1 MKKISLWILRKRV
14 YIPVLFVILLTF
26 VIAYNSYKPLP
37 EGVSVEGEVRYPKN
51 IDFLYDLTY
60 KQPNG
65 EMKSEQHIFPSIYKA
80 IEEAESFIVMDMFL
94 FNGYYD
100 ENRDFPDISRKLTDK
115 LIQQKKKH
123 PDMKIIFITDEIN
136 TSYGSHPAKELEELK
151 KNDNEVVETNLE
163 RLRDPNPLY
172 SAVWRSFI
180 QWFGEHGN
188 GWVRNPFAETA
199 PKVTLRSYFR
209 LLNIKANHR
218 KVLATEKTAI
228 ISSANPHDAS
238 GYHSNIAF
246 SLDGNVIGDA
256 VKAEHA
262 VSRFSK
268 GTDAFPVFK
277 KTEEK
282 KGPITAQLITEGKIK
297 SHVVDGINA
306 SENGDIIWIGM
317 FYIADRDVV
326 NAITEAAKR
335 GVIIKMVLDPNQNA
349 FGNEKNGLPN
359 LPVAAEI
366 EELGEKNIT
375 VRWYKTEKEQFHTKL
390 MMIKKQD
397 KSIIIGG
404 SANYTSRNLDDFNLE
419 ENIKITAPEDAPISK
434 DVEIYF
440 KRIWENENGSYTA
453 DYKEYQDKLPW
464 IKYIV
469 YRIQKVLRFT
479 TF

>member
-1 MKKISLWILRKRV
+1 M
-14 YIPVLFVILLTF
+14 TF
-26 VIAYNSYKPLP
+26 VMAYHSYKPLP
-37 EGVSVEGEVRYPKN
+37 EGVSMDGEVRYPQN
-51 IDFLYDLTY
+51 IEFLYDLTY

-65 EMKSEQHIFPSIYKA
+65 EIKSEQHIFPSIYKA
-80 IEEAESFIVMDMFL
+80 IEDAESFIVLDMFL

-100 ENRDFPDISRKLTDK
+100 ENRNFPKISQKLTDK

-136 TSYGSHPAKELEELK
+136 TTYGSHPAKEIEELK
-151 KNDNEVVETNLE
+151 KNKIEVVETNLE

-180 QWFGEHGN
+180 QWFGEKGS

-199 PKVTLRSYFR
+199 PKVTVRSYLR

-218 KVLATEKTAI
+218 KVVATEKTTI
-228 ISSANPHDAS
+228 VSSANPHDAS
-238 GYHSNIAF
+238 GFHSNIAF
-246 SLDGNVIGDA
+246 SMDGNIIGDS
-256 VKAEHA
+256 VKSEQA
-262 VSRFSK
+262 VSHFSK
-268 GTDAFPVFK
+268 GTDKFPAFK
-277 KTEEK
+277 QTREK
-282 KGPITAQLITEGKIK
+282 KSPISAQLITEGKIK
-297 SHVVDGINA
+297 THVVNEVKA
-306 SENGDIIWIGM
+306 AKNGDTIWIGM

-335 GVIIKMVLDPNQNA
+335 GVVINMVLDPNQNA

-366 EELGEKNIT
+366 EEIGEQNIT
-375 VRWYKTEKEQFHTKL
+375 IRWYKTGKEQFHTKL
-390 MMIKKQD
+390 MMIKKHD

-419 ENIKITAPEDAPISK
+419 SNVIITAPVDAPISK
-434 DVEIYF
+434 DVEAYF
-440 KRIWENENGSYTA
+440 KRIWNNQNGSYTA
-453 DYKEYQDKLPW
+453 EYKEHQDKLPW
-464 IKYIV
+464 LKYIV

-479 TF
+479 TY